1 MDRARRNDT
10 STTIRRVVLLSG
22 VREKESNSRRSTEG
36 SFVVEKAE
44 IERVIDDLETK
55 RDDMYEQLEMDYVA
69 GIEYAINQLKDLI
82 E

>member
-1 MDRARRNDT
+1 M
-10 STTIRRVVLLSG
+10 
-22 VREKESNSRRSTEG
+22 
-36 SFVVEKAE
+36 VEKAE